1 VGDAVLDDDGS
12 SSSMI
17 CIART
22 FGAPE
27 SVPAGSTERS
37 ASMAPTSARSVPETE
52 ETMCMTWL

>member
-1 VGDAVLDDDGS
+1 
-12 SSSMI
+12 MI

-37 ASMAPTSARSVPETE
+37 ASIASTPSRSVPETL
-52 ETMCMTWL
+52 ETMCMTCE

>member
-1 VGDAVLDDDGS
+1 
-12 SSSMI
+12 MI

-37 ASMAPTSARSVPETE
+37 ASIAPTSSRSVPETA
-52 ETMCMTWL
+52 ETICITWL

>member
-1 VGDAVLDDDGS
+1 
-12 SSSMI
+12 MI

-22 FGAPE
+22 FGAPD

-37 ASMAPTSARSVPETE
+37 ASIAPTSRRSVPDTE